1 MAAPPA
7 TLTQRIRAREPL
19 LGTFVSLG
27 SPVVANLLASVGYDY
42 LLIDLEHGAGSEAV
56 LQSQLFAAEAEGAA
70 TMVRTETFDRIRIG
84 RVLDLGARAVMLPR
98 VDTADQCAEA
108 VAHLRYPPAGDRGV
122 ASSNRARG
130 WSTRTG
136 SFSEA
141 NLEIAAVVQIESEE
155 AVWNVDAIAAVE
167 GVDALF
173 VGPSDLS
180 HSLGI
185 PGELDAPAFTDA
197 LTRVLNAARAH
208 DLAAGILAATP
219 ERARAFMAQGFTLMV
234 LSADVNML
242 AAAARD
248 AVARVRAGG

>member
-1 MAAPPA
+1 MAATSA
-7 TLTQRIRAREPL
+7 TLTQRIRDRDPL

-27 SPVVANLLASVGYDY
+27 SPAVTNLLAGAGYDY

-84 RVLDLGARAVMLPR
+84 RVLDLGARAIMLPR
-98 VDTADQCAEA
+98 VDTAGQCAEA
-108 VAHLRYPPAGDRGV
+108 VAHLRYPPQGDRGV

-130 WSTRTG
+130 WSTRTDP
-136 SFSEA
+136 FTDA
-141 NLEIAAVVQIESEE
+141 NREIAAVVQIESEQ
-155 AVWNVDAIAAVE
+155 AVRNVDEIAAVE

-180 HSLGI
+180 HSLGV
-185 PGELDAPAFTDA
+185 PGDLQAPVFTDA
-197 LTRVLNAARAH
+197 LTRVLDAARAH
-208 DLAAGILAATP
+208 NLAAGILAPTP
-219 ERARAFMAQGFTLMV
+219 ERARAFVDQGFTLIV

-242 AAAARD
+242 AATARD
-248 AVARVRAGG
+248 AVAQFRAAG